1 MAAPRIDRRPIRV
14 GAFSGY
20 AGDRYDGLLR
30 QATHG
35 NVDILFGDY
44 LAEVNIARL
53 ALDRSQ
59 DPTKGYEMRFF
70 RQFCDAVDVIVE
82 KRLRVV
88 TNAGGLNPSALAEAC
103 DKLLKSRGYQE
114 MKVAAVTGD
123 DVLPFISSLT
133 TDGEHFP
140 HLEDQRPL
148 ASWGLKPISAN
159 AYCGARAI
167 VGALDAGADIIITGR
182 VTDASPVIAAS
193 QWWHGWSW
201 NAYDRLAGALL
212 AGHCI
217 ECGPYCTGGNFSGF
231 KSLGAERCIDL
242 AFPIAEVSAD
252 GTFIITRPEQG
263 NFNGVVT
270 IDTVR
275 SQMLYELQGNIYLN
289 PDVQGILNDVQVQ
302 EVGRDRVRVFNVKGA
317 APPDTTKVAICAVG
331 GHQAEQW
338 VCATGLDIKE
348 KFANVELHVKAHLG
362 EKINEFNVFDF
373 TQYGVPQED
382 PSTEALG
389 TAMLRIFA
397 QAPKL
402 EAFSHFDNMLQLAF
416 VEGLGHFPG
425 MHFNLDT
432 RICLPKPYIEYW
444 PALMNIKYLTNQYQ
458 FVGAESAVAVT
469 GPSQITAPLR
479 QSNYDSTGKE
489 LDSSVVLE
497 TVRGPLGWI
506 VHARSGDKGGNVNVG
521 FYVRHEDEY
530 PWLRSLLSHKKM
542 VELLSKEF
550 VGNKIERV
558 EFPGIWAVHF
568 VVHDYLGNGVSSTSR
583 MDALGKSLA
592 EFLRAKYVN
601 LPKKFLARGR
611 I

>member
-1 MAAPRIDRRPIRV
+1 MLVTDSAYGSSLHDQCF
-14 GAFSGY
+14 FSFVNSS
-20 AGDRYDGLLR
+20 DGLLR

-53 ALDRSQ
+53 ALDRLQ
-59 DPTKGYEMRFF
+59 DPTKGYEMQFF
-70 RQFCDAVDVIVE
+70 RQFSDAVDMIVE
-82 KRLRVV
+82 KRLRVI
-88 TNAGGLNPSALAEAC
+88 TNAGGLNPSALADAC

-114 MKVAAVTGD
+114 VKVAAVTGD

-133 TDGEHFP
+133 TNGERFP
-140 HLEDQRPL
+140 HLEDQKPL
-148 ASWGLKPISAN
+148 ASWGLEPISAN

-167 VGALDAGADIIITGR
+167 VGALEAGADIIITGR

-212 AGHCI
+212 AGHCT
-217 ECGPYCTGGNFSGF
+217 ECGAYCTGGNFSGF

-252 GTFIITRPEQG
+252 GTFVITRPEEG
-263 NFNGVVT
+263 DFNGVVN

-275 SQMLYELQGNIYLN
+275 SQILYELQGNIYLN

-302 EVGRDRVRVFNVKGA
+302 EVGRDRVRVYSVKGA

-331 GHQAEQW
+331 GYQAEQW
-338 VCATGLDIKE
+338 VCATGLDIKG
-348 KFANVELHVKAHLG
+348 ELFSACKG
-362 EKINEFNVFDF
+362 TFGQEDQEFSVFDF
-373 TQYGVPQED
+373 TQYGTARD
-382 PSTEALG
+382 PLTEALG

-402 EAFSHFDNMLQLAF
+402 EAFSHFDNMAQLAF
-416 VEGLGHFPG
+416 VEGLDISRNAFQRERNMTLAFSIDNFSDEHQVSDESVSLCWCRVCCNCYRTKSN
-425 MHFNLDT
+425 H
-432 RICLPKPYIEYW
+432 C
-444 PALMNIKYLTNQYQ
+444 
-458 FVGAESAVAVT
+458 FVTTVEFDSAGKGQVD
-469 GPSQITAPLR
+469 PSIA
-479 QSNYDSTGKE
+479 
-489 LDSSVVLE
+489 LE

-521 FYVRHEDEY
+521 FFVRHEDEY
-530 PWLRSLLSHKKM
+530 PWLRSLLSLKKM
-542 VELLSKEF
+542 IELLSEEF
-550 VGNKIERV
+550 VGNRIERV
-558 EFPGIWAVHF
+558 VFPGIWAVHF

-592 EFLRAKYVN
+592 EFLRAKYVD
-601 LPKKFLARGR
+601 LPKEFLARGR